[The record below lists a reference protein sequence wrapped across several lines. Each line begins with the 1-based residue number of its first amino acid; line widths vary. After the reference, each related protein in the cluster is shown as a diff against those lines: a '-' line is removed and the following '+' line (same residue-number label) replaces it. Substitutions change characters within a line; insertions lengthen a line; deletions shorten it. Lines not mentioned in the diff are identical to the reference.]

1 MKSIIATA
9 LLILTIG
16 TIGAADLESA
26 QFINHL
32 MNLPGPGVPVIFED
46 TVIFTAPSSYR
57 RVGISFAY
65 EGYSKVYWYKKL
77 MVPEDPAI
85 IAAMGKKKNINP
97 NKDSGILFHVQTI
110 PEDIRN
116 LDYRMVIDGIWT
128 PDPLNPL
135 TMKDEAGL
143 TQSRVTLPA
152 GTRPASTFDAPEGSL
167 RFTYNSAPGE
177 TITVGGT
184 FNGWDPFMYE
194 LKETNPGVY
203 SLDLALPPGTYQY
216 VFFHRGER
224 LLDPHNPNKIYTIQG
239 IAASVARIP

>member
-1 MKSIIATA
+1 MKSIMATA

-16 TIGAADLESA
+16 IIGAADLESY
-26 QFINHL
+26 QFIDRL
-32 MNLPGPGVPVIFED
+32 LTLPGPGAPVIFED

-57 RVGISFAY
+57 RVGISFAF
-65 EGYSKVYWYKKL
+65 EGYSRVYWYKKL
-77 MVPEDPAI
+77 MIPEDPAV

-110 PEDIRN
+110 PEDIGN
-116 LDYRMVIDGIWT
+116 LDYRMVIEGLWT

-135 TMKDEAGL
+135 AVRDEAGL
-143 TQSRVTLPA
+143 TQSRVAIPVRA
-152 GTRPASTFDAPEGSL
+152 KPPSTFDAPAGSL

-194 LKETNPGVY
+194 LRETSPGVY
-203 SLDLALPPGTYQY
+203 TLTLALPPGTYQY

-224 LLDPHNPNKIYTIQG
+224 LLDPHNPNKIYTKQG
-239 IAASVARIP
+239 MTASVAKIP